1 MSTTKKHVTTFN
13 NQVQQEKSKLNE
25 TLQNLDKFETISKSL
40 LDVSGEN
47 DYVKDLDKFFYNNT
61 EINVVQLFLSNR
73 YQAVFMFALKFF
85 IEIYKVNDFP
95 TRNHYFQHLKDE
107 MVEYLKSQN
116 KDDQFIQ
123 DSCVWLEFQIKQFK
137 GVVSDCFD
145 NAPSFP
151 LLSNLE
157 SYFQKS

>member
-1 MSTTKKHVTTFN
+1 MANTKNNVVTFD

-47 DYVKDLDKFFYNNT
+47 DYVKELDKFFYGNT

-73 YQAVFMFALKFF
+73 YQAAFIFALKFF
-85 IEIYKVNDFP
+85 IEIHKVNDFP
-95 TRNHYFQHLKDE
+95 TQNHYFQHIKDE
-107 MVEYLKSQN
+107 MVEYLKMQN
-116 KDDQFIQ
+116 KNNYFIQ
-123 DSCVWLEFQIKQFK
+123 DSRVWLEFQIKQFK
-137 GVVSDCFD
+137 GVVSGCFD

-157 SYFQKS
+157 SYF

>member
-1 MSTTKKHVTTFN
+1 MSATKNNVTTFN

-47 DYVKDLDKFFYNNT
+47 DYVKELDKFFYDNP
-61 EINVVQLFLSNR
+61 EINMVELFLSNR
-73 YQAVFMFALKFF
+73 YKAAFMFALKFF
-85 IEIYKVNDFP
+85 IEIYKVNDFQ

-107 MVEYLKSQN
+107 MVGYLKSQN
-116 KDDQFIQ
+116 KEDQFIQ
-123 DSCVWLEFQIKQFK
+123 ESCLWLEFQIKHFQN
-137 GVVSDCFD
+137 VVLGCRH
-145 NAPSFP
+145 NVPSLP
-151 LLSNLE
+151 LLDNFE